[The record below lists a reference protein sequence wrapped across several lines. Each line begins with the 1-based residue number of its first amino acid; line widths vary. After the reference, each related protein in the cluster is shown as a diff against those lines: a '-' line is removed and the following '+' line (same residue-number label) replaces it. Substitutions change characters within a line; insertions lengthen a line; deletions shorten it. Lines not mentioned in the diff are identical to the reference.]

1 MARTVRVLQSLLLPG
16 MESGDELRFV
26 TKDFGRDAA
35 SLAFFLLSRSC
46 YARHSPVVVL
56 QDRTVGTVMVPN
68 QT

>member
-46 YARHSPVVVL
+46 YARRPSVVVL
-56 QDRTVGTVMVPN
+56 QDRTVGTMKVLK